1 MTPEQQK
8 IVEAN
13 MGLVGKVIKEKV
25 RRLGQPGTPSY
36 EDLVQTGCVGLC
48 KAAMTDKGGCFSTY
62 AYRLIWNEICD
73 ELIRNTRL
81 VLNEQSTDAVDV
93 LSEAASAH
101 PDPLTT
107 SDLRHTIGQAK
118 VKAQGGTAKGIQ
130 CHEMTVQ
137 GYTSKEIGTIVGAD
151 PGTVRMWMTRAR
163 KYLKGLPELR
173 ALGYPEA
180 V

>member
-36 EDLVQTGCVGLC
+36 EDLFQTGCIGLC
-48 KAAMTDKGGCFSTY
+48 KAVMTDKGGCFSTY

-130 CHEMTVQ
+130 CLELTVQ
-137 GYTSKEIGTIVGAD
+137 GYTSKEIGAIVGAD

>member
-25 RRLGQPGTPSY
+25 RRLGQPDTPSY
-36 EDLVQTGCVGLC
+36 EDLFQAGCIGLC
-48 KAAMTDKGGCFSTY
+48 EAAITDKGGCFSTY

-73 ELIRNTRL
+73 ELIRNTKL
-81 VLNEQSTDAVDV
+81 FLNEQSTDTVDV
-93 LSEAASAH
+93 LSEAASA
-101 PDPLTT
+101 
-107 SDLRHTIGQAK
+107 
-118 VKAQGGTAKGIQ
+118 KAQGGTARGIQ
-130 CHEMTVQ
+130 CLELTVQ
-137 GYTSKEIGTIVGAD
+137 GYTSKEIGAIVGAD

-163 KYLKGLPELR
+163 KYLKSLPELR
-173 ALGYPEA
+173 AFGYPEA

>member
-1 MTPEQQK
+1 MKCLRKYQWVKLP
-8 IVEAN
+8 
-13 MGLVGKVIKEKV
+13 
-25 RRLGQPGTPSY
+25 
-36 EDLVQTGCVGLC
+36 
-48 KAAMTDKGGCFSTY
+48 
-62 AYRLIWNEICD
+62 
-73 ELIRNTRL
+73 RL

-130 CHEMTVQ
+130 CLELTVQ
-137 GYTSKEIGTIVGAD
+137 GYTSKEIGAIVGAD

-163 KYLKGLPELR
+163 KYLKSLPELR
-173 ALGYPEA
+173 AFGYPEA

>member
-1 MTPEQQK
+1 M
-8 IVEAN
+8 
-13 MGLVGKVIKEKV
+13 
-25 RRLGQPGTPSY
+25 
-36 EDLVQTGCVGLC
+36 
-48 KAAMTDKGGCFSTY
+48 
-62 AYRLIWNEICD
+62 
-73 ELIRNTRL
+73 IRNTRL

-130 CHEMTVQ
+130 CLELTVQ
-137 GYTSKEIGTIVGAD
+137 GYTSKELGTIVGAD